1 MGRSFENRFTAVFTQ
16 DRLDRIRQHL
26 DGIRTELADT
36 LELTEEDIREYYKTA
51 EEEELMMREIHALA
65 DKNRQFAPATFR
77 PEEII
82 KDIEGATALRNLEN
96 ELLKIAVRC
105 QRNRIVAN
113 SEAYTGC
120 GRFRKFVE
128 LAVKDRQA
136 GAVEV
141 LEKIKESNKRTQ
153 ESIKTRKANER
164 LKKQAA
170 TV

>member
-1 MGRSFENRFTAVFTQ
+1 MSRSSENRFNAVFTP

-26 DGIRTELADT
+26 DGIRAELADT
-36 LELTEEDIREYYKTA
+36 LELTEEDIKEYYKTA
-51 EEEELMMREIHALA
+51 EEEVKMMRDIYALA

-82 KDIEGATALRNLEN
+82 KDIEGGAVLRSLEN
-96 ELLKIAVRC
+96 ELQKIAVRC
-105 QRNRIVAN
+105 QRNRIVAY

-128 LAVKDRQA
+128 LAVKDRQT

-141 LEKIKESNKRTQ
+141 LEKINESNKRT
-153 ESIKTRKANER
+153 
-164 LKKQAA
+164 
-170 TV
+170 